1 MSNQSRGRKKSQF
14 IADTAIPADAT
25 FDFVAGA
32 VNRKISFADML
43 TAFGTTGTLVQQG
56 NALGTPVL
64 NKSGTI
70 NNIRNLEDGF
80 GVKASVSAE
89 GGITLNHNFT
99 QNTDGAKPVV
109 NLSVSQPIMRSFIAG
124 TGISVAEDG
133 ERIQISAVAAPSS
146 SKTVVITQESDLPAV
161 VSGRHPLADDT
172 DYLFVTD
179 IDTGLDGFLMGNN
192 TVVRAAD
199 SAIVEITYTGTNPL
213 FKSVNDSNKVT
224 MIRLNAPNAVLL
236 EMTGSTDYVFQ
247 FVDASVTACIGIGT
261 MADFQAAQINN
272 ISFESNTASGITF
285 SGTNGVMLMNGNL
298 IVQAAGTM
306 VDLGTATFTGFS
318 LDTNFVAPASG
329 VTFLDG
335 AAASANMAAGAT
347 GTVINTKNLTG
358 LGTML
363 ATISPDDAQWEFQLN
378 DDIANTRPDALAVLI
393 ANATETVI
401 SASSSDGS
409 NAVLVAGTWA
419 EERSSQFAVTVAGR
433 LTYLGAKTAVLP
445 ITASFS
451 AKMASGGSN
460 SAKFYIAK
468 NGTVIA
474 NSGAQNDLNSSTN
487 SRTTLPWQLSLD
499 TNDFIEVFAEN
510 NINTVN
516 ILVSDATHRVN

>member
-1 MSNQSRGRKKSQF
+1 MSNQSPGRKKSQF
-14 IADTAIPADAT
+14 VTDTTIPNGAT
-25 FDFVAGA
+25 FDFVTGA
-32 VNRKISFADML
+32 TNRKISFANML

-56 NALGTPVL
+56 NVLGTPVL

-80 GVKASVSAE
+80 GISASVSAE
-89 GGITLNHNFT
+89 NGITLSHNFR

-124 TGISVAEDG
+124 SGISIAEDG
-133 ERIQISAVAAPSS
+133 ERIQIAAVAAPVST
-146 SKTVVITQESDLPAV
+146 KTVVITQVSDLPSV

-172 DYLFVTD
+172 DYLFVND
-179 IDTGLDGFLMGNN
+179 INTGLDGFLMGNN

-199 SAIVEITYTGTNPL
+199 SSIAELTYTGTARM
-213 FKSVNDSNKVT
+213 FKSVNDSNKIT
-224 MIRLNAPNAVLL
+224 MIRLNSPNADLF
-236 EMTGSTDYVFQ
+236 EYTGSTDYIFQ
-247 FVDASVTACIGIGT
+247 FVDASVTACEGIG
-261 MADFQAAQINN
+261 AISDFQAIQINN
-272 ISFESNTASGITF
+272 ISFENNSVSGLGLA
-285 SGTNGVMLMNGNL
+285 GTNGVMLMNGNL
-298 IVQAAGTM
+298 IIQAAGTSI
-306 VDLGTATFTGFS
+306 DLGTATFTGLS
-318 LDTNFVAPASG
+318 IDTNFVGLDASA
-329 VTFLDG
+329 TFLDG
-335 AAASANMAAGAT
+335 AASSANMVAGAT

-401 SASSSDGS
+401 TASSTDGS
-409 NAVLVAGTWA
+409 NAVLIAGTWI
-419 EERSSQFAVTVAGR
+419 EERSSQYAVTAAGR

-445 ITASFS
+445 ITASFT

-468 NGTVIA
+468 NGVVIA
-474 NSGAQNDLNSSTN
+474 NSGAQNDLNSSAT

-499 TNDFIEVFAEN
+499 TNDFVEVFAEN
-510 NINTVN
+510 NSNTVN
-516 ILVSDATHRVN
+516 ILVSDATNRVD

>member
-1 MSNQSRGRKKSQF
+1 MSNQSNGRKKSVF
-14 IADTAIPADAT
+14 VEDTTIPADAT
-25 FDFVAGA
+25 FDFVTLSS
-32 VNRKISFADML
+32 NRKISFANML

-56 NALGTPVL
+56 NVLGTPVL
-64 NKSGTI
+64 NKVGTV

-80 GVKASVSAE
+80 GVKSSVSPQ

-109 NLSVSQPIMRSFIAG
+109 NLSVTQPILRSFIAG
-124 TGISVAEDG
+124 TGISIAEDG
-133 ERIQISAVAAPSS
+133 NRIQIAAVAAPTST
-146 SKTVVITQESDLPAV
+146 KTVVISQESDLPSV

-172 DYLFVTD
+172 DYLFVND
-179 IDTGLDGFLMGNN
+179 INTGLDGFLLGNN

-199 SAIVEITYTGTNPL
+199 SSIVQLTYTGTNSL
-213 FKSVNDSNKVT
+213 FKSVSDSNKVT
-224 MIRLNAPNAVLL
+224 KIRLNAPNAVLL
-236 EMTGSTDYVFQ
+236 ELTGAADYVFQ
-247 FVDASVTACIGIGT
+247 FVDASVTACTGIGT

-272 ISFESNTASGITF
+272 ISFENNTASGLTF
-285 SGTNGVMLMNGNL
+285 SGTNGVLLMNGNL

-306 VDLGTATFTGFS
+306 IDLGSATFTGLS
-318 LDTNFVAPASG
+318 LDTNFVALAAG

-335 AAASANMAAGAT
+335 AASSANMVAGAT

-393 ANATETVI
+393 SNATETVI
-401 SASSSDGS
+401 SASSTDGS
-409 NAVLVAGTWA
+409 NAVLVAGTWI
-419 EERSSQFAVTVAGR
+419 EERSSQFAITAAGR

-445 ITASFS
+445 VTASFS

-460 SAKFYIAK
+460 SCKFYIAK
-468 NGTVIA
+468 NGVVIA
-474 NSGAQNDLNSSTN
+474 NSGAQNDMNSSSN
-487 SRTTLPWQLSLD
+487 SRTTLPWQLSFD
-499 TNDFIEVFAEN
+499 TNDFVEVFAEN
-510 NINTVN
+510 NANTVN
-516 ILVSDATHRVN
+516 ILVSDATHRVD